1 MTSAYPC
8 VHSHRIVIKNTHF
21 VILAVVL
28 LTSSDGLYASCQFFQ
43 EIFDISASKLF
54 YTIYVGIRHLLCVV
68 VNLTDVVFC
77 SPRSSV
83 FCILLEPFSG
93 LLNSS
98 AGCRHLLY
106 PNHPPTI
113 EVAAP
118 LGANMSSFF
127 VLHPWCHLHSKTQ
140 LCCFPSDR
148 LPAYAHC
155 VIGQDDGSQYG
166 EVPGPGSAEGCGPT
180 AAARSGDHR
189 LHFG

>member
-1 MTSAYPC
+1 MLASGISSVSLSTVQMWY
-8 VHSHRIVIKNTHF
+8 F
-21 VILAVVL
+21 V
-28 LTSSDGLYASCQFFQ
+28 
-43 EIFDISASKLF
+43 
-54 YTIYVGIRHLLCVV
+54 
-68 VNLTDVVFC
+68 

-98 AGCRHLLY
+98 AGCRRLLY

-127 VLHPWCHLHSKTQ
+127 VLHPRCHLHSKTQ

-155 VIGQDDGSQYG
+155 VIGQDDGAQYG

-189 LHFG
+189 LHFGQGEIPRPGAGPDSTGQDGGWHCQLMGQLQQL